1 MLSADLIRI
10 RIAWIEY
17 TRPHNGLSR
26 WKRERERERV
36 GGRSEATLL
45 VHVYHGSPPRNM
57 IYRGAVGRR
66 SRSRRR
72 RTGLQRFPKIP
83 QASGKSNERRGIG
96 GARDARNVIPR
107 APRANYV
114 KIWCGSGRLRCSRGL
129 LCAAGSVERTRA
141 RNRGKFWHRL
151 VGPPILHVEFNVRAR
166 AGLELLRRAC
176 RGTRAWFNRPLS
188 KGRAYGYFT

>member
-1 MLSADLIRI
+1 MARLQET
-10 RIAWIEY
+10 WY
-17 TRPHNGLSR
+17 TEGR
-26 WKRERERERV
+26 WGGGVRV
-36 GGRSEATLL
+36 GGGGGGGRGYSGFQKYRRLREKVTSGGGGLAGRGTREAW
-45 VHVYHGSPPRNM
+45 
-57 IYRGAVGRR
+57 
-66 SRSRRR
+66 
-72 RTGLQRFPKIP
+72 
-83 QASGKSNERRGIG
+83 
-96 GARDARNVIPR
+96 NVIPR

-188 KGRAYGYFT
+188 KGRAYVTLRTRSDPARKPRCARIRC